1 MNSYVFEYNL
11 LNTEDRILYHRLQDK
26 FDARLINRVIT
37 RVRKQIIELLD
48 EDKYIEAKVYF
59 LILITS
65 AIKNKK
71 GIDFFM
77 DNSKYI
83 LNEISKGLQMGMDSI
98 SNITPKIGDK
108 NFKDDLLYQYN
119 EYRNL
124 LHRVN
129 DEISNYSDVPEQLNP
144 MQKAM
149 GWMGVEMNTLTD
161 KSNSKISEMMLQGTN
176 MGIIEGVKL
185 WNNNPDATEPVKN
198 ILKDFITFQ
207 ENTVEKLKKYL

>member
-1 MNSYVFEYNL
+1 
-11 LNTEDRILYHRLQDK
+11 
-26 FDARLINRVIT
+26 
-37 RVRKQIIELLD
+37 
-48 EDKYIEAKVYF
+48 
-59 LILITS
+59 
-65 AIKNKK
+65 
-71 GIDFFM
+71 M

-98 SNITPKIGDK
+98 SNITQKIGDK

-119 EYRNL
+119 EYGDL

-129 DEISNYSDVPEQLNP
+129 DEMSNYSDVPDQLNP

-149 GWMGVEMNTLTD
+149 SWMSIEMNTLTD